1 MTSSLPIKYLIKRY
15 VDSLADEFFLGSINC
30 PDEADPWEITL
41 KLNNTAVKFKID
53 TGADITVIS
62 ESTYLAFPSRPQLM
76 PANSTLNSPGGKIK
90 GRFLAHTVTKDRHI
104 IFACSLW
111 QETK

>member
-1 MTSSLPIKYLIKRY
+1 MPSNGKAVSWLQQIQPFSSHHQRGVREVVSTTYD
-15 VDSLADEFFLGSINC
+15 DSLTDEYFLGSINC

-62 ESTYLAFPSRPQLM
+62 ESTYLAFPSRPQ
-76 PANSTLNSPGGKIK
+76 
-90 GRFLAHTVTKDRHI
+90 H
-104 IFACSLW
+104 
-111 QETK
+111 